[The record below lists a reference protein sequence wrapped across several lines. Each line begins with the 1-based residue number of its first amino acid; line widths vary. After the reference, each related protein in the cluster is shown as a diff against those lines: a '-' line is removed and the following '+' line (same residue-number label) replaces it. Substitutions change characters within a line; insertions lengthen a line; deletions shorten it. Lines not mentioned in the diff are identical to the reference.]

1 MQMYISDL
9 EWVSMTKFRLHVAM
23 DAIARCLPFFVVM
36 ISIERDLGR
45 TEKAERTPETSENKI
60 GARANFAA

>member
-1 MQMYISDL
+1 MQMYISGI
-9 EWVSMTKFRLHVAM
+9 EWVSMTKFRLHVAV
-23 DAIARCLPFFVVM
+23 DAMARCLPFFVVM
-36 ISIERDLGR
+36 ISIERDLER